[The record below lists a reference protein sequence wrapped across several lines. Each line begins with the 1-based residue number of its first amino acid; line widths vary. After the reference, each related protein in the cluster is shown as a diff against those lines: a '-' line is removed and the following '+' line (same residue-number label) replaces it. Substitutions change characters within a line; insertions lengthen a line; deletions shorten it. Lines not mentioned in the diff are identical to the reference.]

1 MWTWV
6 GGRSLPFGSS
16 RLAHA
21 GARKTNWQGAYNLQ
35 AVRQEDKI
43 QPETHCASGYL
54 RSCLWKRSNWEL
66 LETETEAEDEEEGSI
81 FKGREPYIPKHGSE
95 RGLWSFKRT
104 SGESAQNYRQIA
116 RLKLY
121 IKTQCLKSQLIN
133 LTCTMPLE
141 ELIC

>member
-1 MWTWV
+1 M
-6 GGRSLPFGSS
+6 
-16 RLAHA
+16 
-21 GARKTNWQGAYNLQ
+21 
-35 AVRQEDKI
+35 
-43 QPETHCASGYL
+43 
-54 RSCLWKRSNWEL
+54 WKRSNWEL

-81 FKGREPYIPKHGSE
+81 FKGRDPYIHKHGSE

-121 IKTQCLKSQLIN
+121 IKTPCLKSQLIN

-141 ELIC
+141 ELICKKKKKKKII